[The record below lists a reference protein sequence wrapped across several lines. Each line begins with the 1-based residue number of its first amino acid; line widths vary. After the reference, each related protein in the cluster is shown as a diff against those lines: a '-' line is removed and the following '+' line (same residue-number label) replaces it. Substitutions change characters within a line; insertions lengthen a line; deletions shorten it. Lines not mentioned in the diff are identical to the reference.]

1 MTTNEG
7 GGGDRRTTDE
17 SGKRGQQADK
27 PCKFPWKYSGTGG
40 TLYNGC
46 ANPDDDAGGNWC
58 PTALDADN
66 VYQAGKGEWG
76 YCAPNRGEKIDK
88 PCVFPWKHSGTGDT
102 WYTGC
107 ANPGNDP
114 GGNWCPTKLGA
125 NRVYQSGS
133 GEWGYCNKNSLACN
147 VQGEFIGCYMRC
159 KAEDIIVHMPL
170 SSVCRRVWN

>member
-7 GGGDRRTTDE
+7 IGGDRHTTNN
-17 SGKRGQQADK
+17 KQ
-27 PCKFPWKYSGTGG
+27 CKFPWKHSAGG

-46 ANPDDDAGGNWC
+46 ANPDNSAGGDWC
-58 PTALDADN
+58 PTEGGLDADN
-66 VYQAGKGEWG
+66 VYQPGKGNWG
-76 YCAPNRGEKIDK
+76 ICAPKRGEKIDK

-114 GGNWCPTKLGA
+114 GGNWCPTKLGP
-125 NRVYQSGS
+125 NRKYLSGS
-133 GEWGYCNKNSLACN
+133 GEWGYCNKDSLACN

>member
-1 MTTNEG
+1 MLFFWIFSECLTLAISNG
-7 GGGDRRTTDE
+7 MISSDH
-17 SGKRGQQADK
+17 DK
-27 PCKFPWKYSGTGG
+27 PC
-40 TLYNGC
+40 
-46 ANPDDDAGGNWC
+46 
-58 PTALDADN
+58 
-66 VYQAGKGEWG
+66 
-76 YCAPNRGEKIDK
+76 I
-88 PCVFPWKHSGTGDT
+88 FPWKHSDTGGT

-107 ANPGNDP
+107 ANPDDDS